1 MKRIILY
8 TFGAILLATVL
19 VSCEKELMN
28 YTGKDGIYFDT
39 DGMIDDTVSVH

>member
-8 TFGAILLATVL
+8 TFGAILLATAL

-28 YTGKDGIYFDT
+28 YSKCTLGTEKQ
-39 DGMIDDTVSVH
+39 